1 MFLSTAEPTTPEGE
15 SKNPTKTP
23 CSQYVFNTA
32 LTRAKSLVVCA
43 GNPFLLMKIEKTVQ
57 EKLPKDEVGKKDGPC
72 WAHYIRR
79 CIENETLIVPSDLWS
94 TENERQEKISK
105 LTELVFKS
113 DSHKRDD
120 SSKVTMDSITKA
132 YKKAFESQRSLQK
145 CKLQLEGLQWGMGDN
160 TSSSPAKDHKEV
172 SVDGKLL
179 CNLEIMGYNKALGHP
194 LDSSQSVLLN
204 GLKNWKGALDGD
216 LVAVEVFDIKE
227 NTEKRYGKVVKV
239 VKQCHQERYLC
250 RMDRHSTIHFN
261 PVDRK
266 TPRFVNLP
274 KISRDLMNLRK
285 KDIEDGLTSQ
295 HQWVVIFEE
304 DSLPSSERYDLPRI
318 KEIIT
323 AESARNLMF
332 VVRVIGWEPEY
343 RLPLGAVVES
353 LPSGTNLFHAERL
366 LRAAYSIYKDDDDQ
380 EPSDQECEEEESVP
394 IQTLARSQ
402 DNLVYQA
409 FTIDPSDA
417 RNLDDALSLVHESD
431 GSYTMAV
438 LIPNV
443 GSHLKQL
450 GKKHDERAQEH
461 ATSVYGFF
469 RNMIPAD
476 VCRKLSLDPNRVR
489 DAFIVFTKVTL
500 GQDGSDSIDTA
511 DTDIRE
517 GKVQSQVRLDYLEA
531 QYLLDECPSE
541 YLQEKIDK
549 YYTLPGQPGLVQS
562 LQFLY
567 RIAMYL
573 RVQRLG
579 QAGYAYSL
587 SEEESIESWQAHLLV
602 EELMIWANSTVAE
615 YIYRHMSS
623 YAVLRR
629 QAGPDQHELKEMQS
643 LHGSVLK
650 HSMIMSS
657 LGTGD
662 SLAPMVIPRSTFLEV
677 QNAITS
683 KDAFKLQCLLTSDSL
698 YPQLATAANRLIS
711 ISQRAEYVC
720 GYSVSNQQVAG
731 LFRHH
736 SLCLDYYTHFTS
748 PIRRYCDVV
757 VQRILMSILNQSE
770 CSYNAQELEDLCR
783 HLNVRSRVAKQFEN
797 AVKQLT
803 FAQQFGESCEETR
816 AYVCRNKN
824 NFEVFFPKLKYK
836 SCLRKEKAEFHLSM
850 LVCEKDRKD
859 DELLKWTVFMFSFK
873 GNNFI
878 LNNPH
883 LKELPSDGTNSTKIN
898 MTVFYIPE
906 DENPLK
912 LTDPLSKKN
921 PHLSQEI
928 KNRDRLLKLKLCA
941 TQTQEVVNVEAE
953 QWQSVIDK
961 VKNLT
966 DDNIDQISGALTEA
980 QPKEQDRLT
989 CSATTEK
996 RFKQSPIV
1004 KCEVACKLG
1013 SNSIVP
1019 VWLGQTLL
1027 KEPILSPCL
1036 QLMEV
1041 APELRIC
1048 IHHNRYPAECFSDPQ
1063 ISQASKDR
1071 YKSLKEYISLWES
1084 VLLAEVAQ
1092 DSVLSN
1098 DKHINILKD
1107 VHLQWPEL
1115 KIPENSTEEYYLPK
1129 PDSQIKLTIPPE
1141 CRHFQH
1147 YNMKIGP
1154 GDLVCV
1160 RYDMKEEQCR
1170 AVYHLVVKKVYVDKR
1185 NKLVDEDDDDDE
1197 DDENC
1202 PLIVSMEYK
1211 AKRSCQVSPKIA
1223 NILQKKKPSCEMQI
1237 INLQIS
1243 TR

>member
-1 MFLSTAEPTTPEGE
+1 
-15 SKNPTKTP
+15 
-23 CSQYVFNTA
+23 
-32 LTRAKSLVVCA
+32 
-43 GNPFLLMKIEKTVQ
+43 MKIE
-57 EKLPKDEVGKKDGPC
+57 EKLGNKDGPC

-79 CIENETLIVPSDLWS
+79 CIENETLIVPSYLWS
-94 TENERQEKISK
+94 SETERQEKISK
-105 LTELVFKS
+105 LTELVFKF
-113 DSHKRDD
+113 DTKNRDE
-120 SSKVTMDSITKA
+120 SSEVTMDSITKA
-132 YKKAFESQRSLQK
+132 YKKAFENQPSLQK
-145 CKLQLEGLQWGMGDN
+145 CKLQLKSVIEGLQWEMEDK
-160 TSSSPAKDHKEV
+160 TSSSPAKNHEPEV

-179 CNLEIMGYNKALGHP
+179 CNLEIVGYNKALGHP
-194 LDSSQSVLLN
+194 LDSTESVILN
-204 GLKNWKGALDGD
+204 GLKNWRGALDGD
-216 LVAVEVFDIKE
+216 LVAVKVFITAKDVK
-227 NTEKRYGKVVKV
+227 KRYGKVVKV

-250 RMDRHSTIHFN
+250 RMGRHSTIHFN

-266 TPRFVNLP
+266 TPCIVNLP

-295 HQWVVIFEE
+295 SQWVVIFEE
-304 DSLPSSERYDLPRI
+304 DSLPSSERDELPRI

-323 AESARNLMF
+323 AESAQNLLF
-332 VVRVIGWEPEY
+332 VVRVIGWESDH

-353 LPSGTNLFHAERL
+353 LPLGTNSFHAERL
-366 LRAAYSIYKDDDDQ
+366 LRASHSIYKDDHDQ
-380 EPSDQECEEEESVP
+380 EPSDQECEEEDRAPIPHALAVP
-394 IQTLARSQ
+394 L
-402 DNLVYQA
+402 DGMVYQA

-417 RNLDDALSLVHESD
+417 RNLDDALSLVHDSD

-443 GSHLKQL
+443 SSHLKQ
-450 GKKHDERAQEH
+450 GDDFDKRAQER

-476 VCRKLSLDPNRVR
+476 VCRKLSLDPNGVR
-489 DAFIVFTKVTL
+489 DAFIVFTKVTV
-500 GQDGSDSIDTA
+500 GQDGSVSIDTA

-517 GKVQSQVRLDYLEA
+517 GKMRSQVRLDYLEA

-541 YLQEKIDK
+541 SLQEKIDK
-549 YYTLPGQPGLVQS
+549 YFSLPDQPGLVQS
-562 LQFLY
+562 LQLLY

-615 YIYRHMSS
+615 YIYRHMPS

-683 KDAFKLQCLLTSDSL
+683 KDAFKLQRLLTSDSL
-698 YPQLATAANRLIS
+698 YPQLATAANRLIA

-720 GYSVSNQQVAG
+720 GYSVSNQQVAD

-757 VQRILMSILNQSE
+757 VQRILMSILNQSK
-770 CSYNAQELEDLCR
+770 CSYTAQELEDLCQ
-783 HLNVRSRVAKQFEN
+783 HFNVRSRVAKRFEN
-797 AVKQLT
+797 AVNQLK
-803 FAQQFGESCEETR
+803 FAQKFGESCEETR

-824 NFEVFFPKLKYK
+824 MFEVILPELKYR
-836 SCLRKEKAEFHLSM
+836 SCLKKEKTEFHLSM
-850 LVCEKDRKD
+850 LVCEKDRD
-859 DELLKWTVFMFSFK
+859 DNELLKWTVFMFSFK

-878 LNNPH
+878 LNNPQ
-883 LKELPSDGTNSTKIN
+883 LKELPSDGCNSTKIN

-912 LTDPLSKKN
+912 LTDPLSNKN
-921 PHLSQEI
+921 PHLSREI
-928 KNRDRLLKLKLCA
+928 NDRDRLLKLELCA
-941 TQTQEVVNVEAE
+941 TQMQEVVDIDTEH
-953 QWQSVIDK
+953 WQSVIKKID
-961 VKNLT
+961 NLT
-966 DDNIDQISGALTEA
+966 DDTIQEMSALL
-980 QPKEQDRLT
+980 PKVQTQEQDRFT
-989 CSATTEK
+989 CSATTVK
-996 RFKQSPIV
+996 RFKQTPIV
-1004 KCEVACKLG
+1004 KCEVTCKLG

-1041 APELRIC
+1041 APELKIC
-1048 IHHNRYPAECFSDPQ
+1048 LHHNRYPAECFSDPQ
-1063 ISQASKDR
+1063 FSQASKDR
-1071 YKSLKEYISLWES
+1071 YKSLKEYVSLWES

-1107 VHLQWPEL
+1107 VHLQWPDL
-1115 KIPENSTEEYYLPK
+1115 KIPENSTGEYYLPK
-1129 PDSQIKLTIPPE
+1129 PDTQIILTIPPE

-1147 YNMKIGP
+1147 YNMNIAP

-1170 AVYHLVVKKVYVDKR
+1170 AVYHLVVKKVHVDKGGD
-1185 NKLVDEDDDDDE
+1185 KMEDDDDDE
-1197 DDENC
+1197 EDDEKY

-1223 NILQKKKPSCEMQI
+1223 NILRTKQPSCEMQI
-1237 INLQIS
+1237 INLQVS
-1243 TR
+1243 SR